1 MKKHILFFVFLFG
14 IVSGL
19 FAQDS
24 ISFSLKP
31 GMQEKKEIQV
41 LQLNSDGLS
50 DFKLFLSVEW
60 KNVAG
65 KDRVNLTFDR
75 TNSDGE
81 GLLLCFPLI
90 KEPMSPNKLKSCN
103 SISNRIWKGKG
114 AKSVQK
120 IGYFIQ
126 TEDIE
131 KEYND
136 CYRFVAINNKEDF
149 EFNIVEGKEV
159 IHLSLNDLF
168 VMREEKR
175 AWHTL
180 SKRDIKL
187 EYRAEPIHIQIT
199 LNRACQQENNIQIL
213 KDIREKII
221 ELESLKEKADNVINA
236 ANCYTQLRRIHS
248 ELKVNYPQEQQ
259 AWNDSDCE
267 EVQEVLTRY
276 KELVSEIESMQCK
289 TSAKTS
295 GCPDLKKINNRLM
308 NLQMQIYAKKKDG
321 KNINKEKKEFLNIKN
336 DTDKKITAD
345 CNKDL
350 LSAYKSFCT
359 YIEEAL
365 GN

>member
-1 MKKHILFFVFLFG
+1 MNKHILFFVFLFG
-14 IVSGL
+14 VVSGL

-24 ISFSLKP
+24 IQFSLKP

-41 LQLNSDGLS
+41 LQLNSDGLT
-50 DFKLFLSVEW
+50 DFKLFLNVEW

-65 KDRVNLTFDR
+65 KDQVSLTFDR

-90 KEPMSPNKLKSCN
+90 EEPTSPNKLKSCN

-114 AKSVQK
+114 AKSIQK
-120 IGYFIQ
+120 IGYFFQ
-126 TEDIE
+126 SDDVE

-149 EFNIVEGKEV
+149 EFNVVEGKDL
-159 IHLSLNDLF
+159 IHLSLNNLF

-175 AWHTL
+175 AWHTF

-187 EYRAEPIHIQIT
+187 EYRAEPINIQIT
-199 LNRACQQENNIQIL
+199 LNRACQQESNIQIM
-213 KDIREKII
+213 KDINEKVVD
-221 ELESLKEKADNVINA
+221 LEALKVRAEEAINT
-236 ANCYTQLRRIHS
+236 ANCHSQLKRIHS
-248 ELKVNYPQEQQ
+248 ELRVNYPLEIQE
-259 AWNDSDCE
+259 WNDSDCE
-267 EVQEVLTRY
+267 EAQVVLSRY
-276 KELVSEIESMQCK
+276 KELVVEIESMECK
-289 TSAKTS
+289 ASVKTS

-321 KNINKEKKEFLNIKN
+321 KNIDREKKEFLNIKN

-350 LSAYKSFCT
+350 LNAYRSFCT